1 MSQRSEPA
9 GNIYDLGYRHYDG
22 VRLGRQQAFFSL
34 YRYSL
39 RGAFGLGRRATSK
52 IIPIGV
58 VLLAAAPTFAQLA
71 IAAISPINATVIS
84 PANYFDFVQVT
95 LAIFF
100 AAVAPEL
107 FARDQRM
114 RTLPLYFA
122 RGLRRNDYTIAK
134 LAALATALMFITLL
148 PQLVLF
154 FGNGLAGSDLAG
166 YAQDHWMELPQVVA
180 SGVIVAV
187 FFACISAAIG
197 SQTPRRMYSTVAIIA
212 VLILTSVVA
221 AVIAETVRGL
231 TLKIVVLLVP
241 FEAATGTIRWIFNA
255 GVQSDTNLGKSGLEV
270 WICFPAVVV
279 VSAITGWLTFR
290 RFARV
295 DV

>member
-22 VRLGRQQAFFSL
+22 VRLGRRQSFLSL
-34 YRYSL
+34 YFYSL

-52 IIPIGV
+52 IIPIAV
-58 VLLAAAPTFAQLA
+58 VLLAAAPTMGQLA
-71 IAAISPINATVIS
+71 IAAISPVDATVIK

-95 LAIFF
+95 LAIFC

-134 LAALATALMFITLL
+134 LAALTTALLFITLL

-154 FGNGLAGSDLAG
+154 IGNGLAGSNLDG
-166 YAQDHWMELPQVVA
+166 YAKDHWMELPQVVA
-180 SGVIVAV
+180 SGLIVAA

-197 SQTPRRMYSTVAIIA
+197 SQTPRRAYSTVAIIA

-221 AVIAETVRGL
+221 AVIAETVGGL

-241 FEAATGTIRWIFNA
+241 FEAATGTIRWIFDA
-255 GVQSDTNLGKSGLEV
+255 TVSPETNLGKSGIDL
-270 WICFPAVVV
+270 WLCFPAVLAVTG
-279 VSAITGWLTFR
+279 ITAWLTFR

>member
-1 MSQRSEPA
+1 MSQRAEAA
-9 GNIYDLGYRHYDG
+9 GSIYDLGYRHYDG
-22 VRLGRQQAFFSL
+22 VRLGRRQSFLSL
-34 YRYSL
+34 YAYSL
-39 RGAFGLGRRATSK
+39 RGAFGLGRRTTSK
-52 IIPIGV
+52 VIPVAV
-58 VLLAAAPTFAQLA
+58 VLLAAAPTLAQLA
-71 IAAISPINATVIS
+71 IAAISPVDARIIE
-84 PANYFDFVQVT
+84 PAYYFDFVQVT
-95 LAIFF
+95 LAIFC

-122 RGLRRNDYTIAK
+122 RGLRRDDYTIAK
-134 LAALATALMFITLL
+134 LAALATALLFITLL

-154 FGNGLAGSDLAG
+154 IGNGLAGSDLAG
-166 YAQDHWMELPQVVA
+166 YAKDHWMELPQVVV

-197 SQTPRRMYSTVAIIA
+197 SQTPRRAYSTVAIIA

-221 AVIAETVRGL
+221 AVIADTVGGV

-241 FEAATGTIRWIFNA
+241 FEAATGVIRWIFNA
-255 GVQSDTNLGKSGLEV
+255 SVARETNLGKSGLDL
-270 WICFPAVVV
+270 WICFPAVLTVT
-279 VSAITGWLTFR
+279 AITAWLTFR
-290 RFARV
+290 RFRRL